1 MGKHT
6 SGTIHH
12 VARLV
17 VFFSLSLVLALEGVA
32 QPRPVRFIEA
42 ESPLLWRAL
51 WAADGRVDTLGR
63 FGVPGDHVALGRW
76 LGTGAEQL
84 GVVSADTERGALVW
98 KVLTPSGGVTEQ
110 LLGAV
115 GDTVIAA
122 ADFDATGIDDPT
134 VVSAAGRTLQ
144 WSIAIDR
151 FRGGFRTLTFQLGSR
166 GEAPFYINYDGSG
179 PWLATFGG
187 NGRASTV
194 RLLNPRTGARVQV
207 RGLPALPS
215 SAPAQPMALRNAEG
229 RELLLVAQRVGGR
242 TQLTV
247 FDLINRTTVG
257 VTVAGSGAVVVG
269 DFLDGAGDEY
279 ALLGAAGVVVGDP
292 WSGEQRVVSAPSAN
306 PILIDGV
313 NINRVTAGDPPA
325 PSTPTPRPT
334 TAAPAATPRP
344 PVNGGS
350 GGGSPPESLG
360 RVCAAHSPI
369 APGELLIKSEPSS
382 HIHGGDPRTTGY
394 TVVCARICPSNLSY
408 AQIFYSDGSFAGAVA
423 KYGVFRGNRKPRLY
437 GAVGRAPQHFAAQ
450 VATQASRIGNGK
462 LYLQM
467 SSATTG
473 VGTWCKEFLPVGRN
487 GSL

>member
-1 MGKHT
+1 MGKH
-6 SGTIHH
+6 SFGTIHYL
-12 VARLV
+12 ARVV
-17 VFFSLSLVLALEGVA
+17 VFFSLFFARVVDGVA

-51 WAADGRVDTLGR
+51 WADDGRVETLGR
-63 FGVPGDHVALGRW
+63 HGVLGDQVAVGRW

-84 GVVSADTERGALVW
+84 GVVSADAGRGALVW
-98 KVLTPSGGVTEQ
+98 KVLTPSGVVVEQ
-110 LLGAV
+110 LFGAV
-115 GDTVIAA
+115 GDTAIAA

-144 WSIAIDR
+144 WSVAIDR
-151 FRGGFRTLTFQLGSR
+151 FRGGFRTLTYQLGVR
-166 GEAPFYINYDGSG
+166 GEAPFFINYDGTG
-179 PWLATFGG
+179 AWLATFGG
-187 NGRASTV
+187 GVRASTV

-215 SAPAQPMALRNAEG
+215 NAPVQPMALRSAEG
-229 RELLLVAQRVGGR
+229 RELLAVAQRVGGR

-247 FDLINRTTVG
+247 FDLINRTAQG
-257 VTVAGSGAVVVG
+257 VTVAGNGAVVVG
-269 DFLDGAGDEY
+269 DFLAAAGDEY
-279 ALLGAAGVVVGDP
+279 ALLGGAGVLVGNP
-292 WSGEQRVVSAPSAN
+292 FSGEQREVRAPSTN

-313 NINRVTAGDPPA
+313 NINRVTVGEPPVPPT
-325 PSTPTPRPT
+325 PSPRPT
-334 TAAPAATPRP
+334 TAAPTASPRP

-350 GGGSPPESLG
+350 GGASPPESLG

-382 HIHGGDPRTTGY
+382 HIHGGDPRTSGY
-394 TVVCARICPSNLSY
+394 TVVCARLCPSNLSY
-408 AQIFYSDGSFAGAVA
+408 AQIYYSDGSFAGAVA
-423 KYGVFRGNRKPRLY
+423 KYGVFRGNRRPRLY

-450 VATQASRIGNGK
+450 IATQASRIGNGK

-473 VGTWCKEFLPVGRN
+473 SGTWCKEFVPVGRN